1 MPPPISESVL
11 EQQFIGQLE
20 DLKYAYRNDIR
31 DRAALHANF
40 REKFE
45 SLNRVKLTNKEFERL
60 LLQIITPDVFLAS
73 QRLRERSTFER
84 EDGTPLHFELVNTR
98 EWCKNTF
105 EVINQL
111 RINTD
116 NSFHRYDV
124 VLLLNGVPVV
134 QVELKQLS
142 VNPRKALEQIVAYKE
157 DPGNGY
163 TNSLLCFLQ
172 IFVVSNQSETY
183 YFANNNDRHFAF
195 NAEERFLPVYKWA
208 REDNSKVTHLDD
220 FAQEFLAK
228 CLLGEMISRYMVL
241 VQTEQKILMMRPY
254 QIYAVRNI
262 VRSIDQNSGNGYVW
276 HTTGSGKTLTSF
288 KASTL
293 LKDKSSID
301 KVLFVVDRKDLDTQT
316 RDEFNRFQPDCVEE
330 NITTSA
336 LVDRMLS
343 EDYADKVIVTTIQ
356 KLGIAL
362 DAANRTNYAER
373 LKKLSGKRIVFVF
386 DECHRSQFG
395 ETHTAIKQFF
405 PQAQLFGF
413 TGTPIFAENATV
425 ERRDGDQGYKLT
437 TKHLFP
443 HELHRYTIS
452 NAIDDHNVLG
462 FQVEY
467 YKPDGEH
474 AVTAGETLKKQKVV
488 EEILAKHDKATLDR
502 RFNALLATN
511 SIPDAIEYV
520 ECFRKVQAER
530 AAADPSFAPLNIA
543 CIFSPP
549 PSPGKDGQLRGDDL
563 DDDLPQEHEDN
574 QNQPDKKREA
584 LTEIITEYNARFGT
598 NHRLD
603 DFYAY
608 YRDVQKRIKN
618 QKLSSADLPRA
629 EKIDVCIVVD
639 MLLTGFDSQ
648 YLKVLYADKRLKH
661 HGLIQAFSR
670 TNRTL
675 NDTKPW
681 GTIIDFRGQEEQ
693 VNQAMVMFSGEP
705 LAKAQTIWLVDSSP
719 VVLDKLKQAVA
730 QLTSFMESQGLKATP
745 DDVANLK
752 GDTAR
757 AGFVEHFAEV
767 QKFANQLDQYTDLT
781 PEQEAVREQLIPT
794 SDLQGFR
801 VQYLEKVRQ
810 LREETPTGQPGP
822 ADNLDFNLVLF
833 SSAKIDYDFIMAL
846 VAKGGRPDQIK
857 ASREQAKQ
865 LLAAD
870 SKFDDPE
877 EISAYIDSLELRKY
891 DEKELRTG
899 FEQFKVARKMRDL
912 EHLSEEHQLPVEAVK
927 SFVEE
932 ILNRRI
938 FDGERLTD
946 LFAVHDLPWKERAS
960 REHELMTEL
969 KPLLLKWSTGREIA
983 GLRAYE

>member
-1 MPPPISESVL
+1 MPPPISETVL

-20 DLKYAYRNDIR
+20 DLKYAYRNDIC

-45 SLNRVKLTNKEFERL
+45 SLNRVELTNKEFDRL

-73 QRLRERSTFER
+73 RSLREKNQFER
-84 EDGTPLHFELVNTR
+84 EDGTPLFFELVNTKD
-98 EWCKNTF
+98 WCKNTF

-111 RINTD
+111 RINTA

-124 VLLLNGVPVV
+124 ILLLNGIPVV

-142 VNPRKALEQIVAYKE
+142 VNPRKALEQIVVYKD

-163 TNSLLCFLQ
+163 TNTLLCFLQ
-172 IFVVSNQSETY
+172 IFVVSNQSDTY
-183 YFANNNDRHFAF
+183 YFANNENDHFTF

-208 REDNSKVTHLDD
+208 REDNSKVTHLED
-220 FAQEFLAK
+220 FAQQFLAK
-228 CLLGEMISRYMVL
+228 CILGEMISRYMVL
-241 VQTEQKILMMRPY
+241 VQTERKILMMRPY

-262 VRSIDQNSGNGYVW
+262 VRCIHQNCGNGYVW

-293 LKDKSSID
+293 LKGID
-301 KVLFVVDRKDLDTQT
+301 AIEKVLFVVDRKDLDTQT
-316 RDEFNRFQPDCVEE
+316 RDEFNRFQKDCVEE
-330 NITTSA
+330 NISTAA
-336 LVDRMLS
+336 LVERMLS
-343 EDYADKVIVTTIQ
+343 DDYADKVIVTTIQ

-362 DAANRTNYAER
+362 DAAHGANYTER
-373 LKKLSGKRIVFVF
+373 LKKLSGKRVIFIF

-395 ETHTAIKQFF
+395 DTHENIKTFF
-405 PQAQLFGF
+405 PNSQMFGF
-413 TGTPIFAENATV
+413 TGTPIFDDNATV
-425 ERRDGDQGYKLT
+425 ERRVGDQAYKLT

-452 NAIDDHNVLG
+452 NAIDDRNVLG

-467 YKPDGEH
+467 YKPDGQH

-502 RFNALLATN
+502 RFDALLATN
-511 SIPDAIEYV
+511 SISDAIEYV
-520 ECFRKVQAER
+520 DCFRQVQEKR
-530 AAADPSFAPLNIA
+530 AAAHPGFVPLNVA

-549 PSPGKDGQLRGDDL
+549 PAPGKTTTTTGEDL
-563 DDDLPQEHEDN
+563 AEDLPQEQEDN
-574 QNQPDKKREA
+574 QHEPEKKREA
-584 LTEIITEYNARFGT
+584 LAAMITDYNASFLT
-598 NHRLD
+598 NHRLE

-618 QKLSSADLPRA
+618 QKLPTDELPRA
-629 EKIDVCIVVD
+629 QRIDVCIVVD

-648 YLKVLYADKRLKH
+648 YLKVLYVDKRLKY

-675 NDTKPW
+675 NDSKPW
-681 GTIIDFRGQEEQ
+681 GTIIDFRGQEAQ
-693 VNQAMVMFSGEP
+693 VNDAMVMFSGEP
-705 LAKAQTIWLVDSSP
+705 LATAQTIWLVDSSP
-719 VVLDKLKQAVA
+719 VVMGKLKEAVA
-730 QLTSFMESQGLKATP
+730 SLTTFMESHGLTAKP
-745 DDVANLK
+745 EDVANLK

-757 AGFVEHFAEV
+757 ADFVERFAEV
-767 QKFANQLDQYTDLT
+767 QKFTNQLEQYTDLT
-781 PEQEAVREQLIPT
+781 PEQDAEREKVIPT

-810 LREETPTGQPGP
+810 LREDTPTGTPGP

-846 VAKGGRPDQIK
+846 VGKGGKPSQIK
-857 ASREQAKQ
+857 ASREQAKR

-870 SKFDDPE
+870 SKFEDPE

-891 DEKELRTG
+891 DEKELRAG
-899 FEQFKVARKMRDL
+899 FERFKAERKLIDL
-912 EHLSEEHQLPVEAVK
+912 DRLSSEHRLPQDGVR

-932 ILNRRI
+932 ILQRRI

-946 LFAVHDLPWKERAS
+946 LFASQEMPWKERAR
-960 REHELMTEL
+960 REHALMIEL
-969 KPLLLKWSTGREIA
+969 KPLLAKWANGREIV

>member
-1 MPPPISESVL
+1 MPPISETIL

-31 DRAALHANF
+31 DRASLHANF

-45 SLNRVKLTNKEFERL
+45 SLNRCKLTNKEFDRL
-60 LLQIITPDVFLAS
+60 LQQIVRPDVFLAS
-73 QRLRERSTFER
+73 RSLRERDTFER

-98 EWCKNTF
+98 DWCKNTF

-111 RINTD
+111 RMNTT

-124 VLLLNGVPVV
+124 VLLLNGIPVV

-142 VNPRKALEQIVAYKE
+142 VNPRKALEQIVAYKA
-157 DPGNGY
+157 DAGNGY

-172 IFVVSNQSETY
+172 IFVVSNQTDTY
-183 YFANNNDRHFAF
+183 YFANNNDRHFTF

-208 REDNSKVTHLDD
+208 REDNAKVTHLDD
-220 FAQEFLAK
+220 FAQQFLAK

-262 VRSIDQNSGNGYVW
+262 VRCIDQNCGNGYVW

-293 LKDKSSID
+293 LKDNPSIQ

-330 NITTSA
+330 NITTSV

-362 DAANRTNYAER
+362 DAAHRINYAER
-373 LKKLSGKRIVFVF
+373 LKNLSGKRIVFVF

-405 PQAQLFGF
+405 PRAQLFGF
-413 TGTPIFAENATV
+413 TGTPIFEENATA
-425 ERRDGDQGYKLT
+425 ERREGEQAYKLT

-452 NAIDDHNVLG
+452 NAIDDRNVLG

-467 YKPDGEH
+467 YKPDGKH
-474 AVTAGETLKKQKVV
+474 AVTAGETLKKQKIV

-511 SIPDAIEYV
+511 SIPDAIQYV
-520 ECFRKVQAER
+520 ECFRTIQAKR
-530 AAADPSFAPLNIA
+530 ATADPTFVPLNIA

-549 PSPGKDGQLRGDDL
+549 PSSGKDSKHSGEDL
-563 DDDLPQEHEDN
+563 AEDLPQEQEDN
-574 QNQPDKKREA
+574 QHEPDKKREA
-584 LTEIITEYNARFGT
+584 LTTIITEYNARFST
-598 NHRLD
+598 NHQLD

-618 QKLSSADLPRA
+618 QKLSSADLPHG

-648 YLKVLYADKRLKH
+648 YLKVLYVDKRLKH

-681 GTIIDFRGQEEQ
+681 GAIVDFRGQEEQ
-693 VNQAMVMFSGEP
+693 VNQAMVLFTGEP
-705 LAKAQTIWLVDSSP
+705 LDRAQTIWLVDPSP
-719 VVLDKLKQAVA
+719 VVLHKLKQAVA
-730 QLTSFMESQGLKATP
+730 QLTSFMESQGLKAKP
-745 DDVANLK
+745 EDVANLK
-752 GDTAR
+752 GDIAR
-757 AGFVEHFAEV
+757 AGFVERFAEV
-767 QKFANQLDQYTDLT
+767 QKFSTQLDQYTDLA
-781 PEQEAVREQLIPT
+781 PEQESEREQVIPS

-801 VQYLEKVRQ
+801 TQYLETARQ
-810 LREETPTGQPGP
+810 LREETPSGTPGP
-822 ADNLDFNLVLF
+822 GAELDFNLVLF

-846 VAKGGRPDQIK
+846 VAKGGRPDQIR
-857 ASREQAKQ
+857 ASREQAKR

-899 FEQFKVARKMRDL
+899 FEQFKAGRKLADL
-912 EHLSEEHQLPVEAVK
+912 ERLSKEHKLPAEAVR
-927 SFVEE
+927 SFFEE

-946 LFAVHDLPWKERAS
+946 LFAVQDLPWKERA
-960 REHELMTEL
+960 RCEHLLMAEL
-969 KPLLLKWSTGREIA
+969 KPLLLKWSTGRDIA

>member
-1 MPPPISESVL
+1 MPPPISETVL

-20 DLKYAYRNDIR
+20 DLKYAYRRDIR
-31 DRAALHANF
+31 DRATLHANF

-45 SLNRVKLTNKEFERL
+45 SLNRCKLTDREFDRL
-60 LLQIITPDVFLAS
+60 LQQIVRQDVFDAS
-73 QRLRERSTFER
+73 RSLRERDTFER

-98 EWCKNTF
+98 DWCKNTF

-111 RINTD
+111 RMNTV

-124 VLLLNGVPVV
+124 VLLLNGIPVV

-142 VNPRKALEQIVAYKE
+142 VNPRKALEQIVAYKT
-157 DPGNGY
+157 DAGNGY
-163 TNSLLCFLQ
+163 ANSLLCFLQ
-172 IFVVSNQSETY
+172 IFVVSNQTETY
-183 YFANNNDRHFAF
+183 YFANNNDRHFTF

-208 REDNSKVTHLDD
+208 KEDNTKVTHLDE
-220 FAQEFLAK
+220 FSQQFLAK
-228 CLLGEMISRYMVL
+228 CVLGEMISRYMVL

-262 VRSIDQNSGNGYVW
+262 VRCIDQNCGNGYVW

-293 LKDKSSID
+293 LKGDESIQ

-336 LVDRMLS
+336 LVERMLS

-362 DAANRTNYAER
+362 DAANRINYAER
-373 LKKLSGKRIVFVF
+373 LKKLSSKRIVFVF

-395 ETHTAIKQFF
+395 DTHEAIKQFF
-405 PQAQLFGF
+405 PLAQMFGF
-413 TGTPIFAENATV
+413 TGTPIFEDNSTA
-425 ERRDGDQGYKLT
+425 ERRVGDQKFKLT

-452 NAIDDHNVLG
+452 NAIDDRNVLG

-467 YKPDGEH
+467 YKPDGIH

-502 RFNALLATN
+502 RFNALLATS

-520 ECFRKVQAER
+520 QCFREIQGNK
-530 AAADPSFAPLNIA
+530 AAADPTFVPLNIA

-549 PSPGKDGQLRGDDL
+549 PSPAKDNKFSGEDL
-563 DDDLPQEHEDN
+563 AEDLPQEQEDN
-574 QNQPDKKREA
+574 QHEPDKKREA
-584 LTEIITEYNARFGT
+584 LTGIITDYNTRFGT

-618 QKLSSADLPRA
+618 QKLSSTDLPRA
-629 EKIDVCIVVD
+629 QKIDVCIVVD

-648 YLKVLYADKRLKH
+648 YLKVLYVDKRLKH

-681 GTIIDFRGQEEQ
+681 GAIVDFRGQEEQ

-705 LAKAQTIWLVDSSP
+705 LARAQTIWLVDPSP
-719 VVLDKLKQAVA
+719 VVMDKLKQAVTE
-730 QLTSFMESQGLKATP
+730 LTSFMESQGLTIKP
-745 DDVANLK
+745 EDVANLK
-752 GDTAR
+752 GDAAR
-757 AGFVEHFAEV
+757 AAFVERFAEV
-767 QKFANQLDQYTDLT
+767 QKFSNQLEQYTDLT
-781 PEQEAVREQLIPT
+781 PEQEAEREQVMPIN
-794 SDLQGFR
+794 DLQGFR
-801 VQYLEKVRQ
+801 TQYLETVRQ
-810 LREETPTGQPGP
+810 LREETPTDGPGP

-846 VAKGGRPDQIK
+846 VAKGGKPDQIR

-877 EISAYIDSLELRKY
+877 EIGAYIDSLELRAY

-899 FEQFKVARKMRDL
+899 FEQFKASRKMRDL
-912 EHLSEEHQLPVEAVK
+912 ERLSDDHELPAQAVR

-932 ILNRRI
+932 ILDRRI

-946 LFAVHDLPWKERAS
+946 LFAAHALPWKERAR
-960 REHELMTEL
+960 REHLLMTEL
-969 KPLLLKWSTGREIA
+969 KPLLLKWSSGRDIV